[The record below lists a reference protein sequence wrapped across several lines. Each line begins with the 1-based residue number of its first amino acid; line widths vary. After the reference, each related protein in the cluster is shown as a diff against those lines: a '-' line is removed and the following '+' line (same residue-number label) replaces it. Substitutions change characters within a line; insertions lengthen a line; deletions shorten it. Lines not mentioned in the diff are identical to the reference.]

1 MKKIRVMIVD
11 DHSIVR
17 MGLAAILDL
26 EKDLAVC
33 GTAESGAEAVD
44 AALRLKPDVIV
55 MDLMMPDLDGA
66 EATAAIRKVL
76 PDAKILILT
85 TFGTSRELSRAVSA
99 GATGAVTKN
108 IANAELV
115 AAIHDTAEG
124 RPRFSAE
131 KDAACFL
138 PCRASAPG
146 SDLRRG
152 LRMMQTLGRNDSSL
166 ATTICVRFFMAASIP
181 CVLRMPNHPQR
192 RRRVVCSAG
201 SAVRTPLRRRRK
213 SPRLLRKSPR
223 LLRQNQ
229 SQRLSRKRPRWRRSQ
244 NLRRRFPLQKSQ
256 VR

>member
-44 AALRLKPDVIV
+44 AALRLKPDAIV

-124 RPRFSAE
+124 RPHFSPEIRQALDDTAWIPDFTPRQME
-131 KDAACFL
+131 VLK
-138 PCRASAPG
+138 SIT
-146 SDLRRG
+146 RG
-152 LRMMQTLGRNDSSL
+152 LSNDDIARQLGLSKTRIKQHLNEIYEKL
-166 ATTICVRFFMAASIP
+166 GAAN
-181 CVLRMPNHPQR
+181 R
-192 RRRVVCSAG
+192 AE
-201 SAVRTPLRRRRK
+201 AVAIAIHRE
-213 SPRLLRKSPR
+213 LLKT
-223 LLRQNQ
+223 
-229 SQRLSRKRPRWRRSQ
+229 
-244 NLRRRFPLQKSQ
+244 
-256 VR
+256 

>member
-17 MGLAAILDL
+17 MGLAVILDL

-44 AALRLKPDVIV
+44 AALRLKPDAIV

-124 RPRFSAE
+124 RPHFSPEIRQALDDTAGIPDFTPRQME
-131 KDAACFL
+131 VLK
-138 PCRASAPG
+138 SIT
-146 SDLRRG
+146 RG
-152 LRMMQTLGRNDSSL
+152 LSNDDIARQLGLSKTRIKQHLNEIYEKL
-166 ATTICVRFFMAASIP
+166 GAAN
-181 CVLRMPNHPQR
+181 R
-192 RRRVVCSAG
+192 AE
-201 SAVRTPLRRRRK
+201 AVAIAIHRE
-213 SPRLLRKSPR
+213 LLK
-223 LLRQNQ
+223 N
-229 SQRLSRKRPRWRRSQ
+229 
-244 NLRRRFPLQKSQ
+244 
-256 VR
+256 

>member
-44 AALRLKPDVIV
+44 AALHLKPDVIV

-124 RPRFSAE
+124 KPHFSPEIRQALDDTAGIPDFTPRQMEVLKSIT
-131 KDAACFL
+131 
-138 PCRASAPG
+138 
-146 SDLRRG
+146 RG
-152 LRMMQTLGRNDSSL
+152 LSNDDIARQLGLSKTRIKQHLNEIYEKL
-166 ATTICVRFFMAASIP
+166 GAAN
-181 CVLRMPNHPQR
+181 R
-192 RRRVVCSAG
+192 AE
-201 SAVRTPLRRRRK
+201 AVAIAIHRE
-213 SPRLLRKSPR
+213 LLK
-223 LLRQNQ
+223 N
-229 SQRLSRKRPRWRRSQ
+229 
-244 NLRRRFPLQKSQ
+244 
-256 VR
+256 

>member
-11 DHSIVR
+11 DHSIVS

-26 EKDLAVC
+26 EKDLTVC

-124 RPRFSAE
+124 KPHFSPEIRQALDDTAGIPDFTPRQMEVLKSIT
-131 KDAACFL
+131 
-138 PCRASAPG
+138 
-146 SDLRRG
+146 RG
-152 LRMMQTLGRNDSSL
+152 LSNDDIARQLGLSKTRIKQHLNEIYEKL
-166 ATTICVRFFMAASIP
+166 GAAN
-181 CVLRMPNHPQR
+181 R
-192 RRRVVCSAG
+192 AE
-201 SAVRTPLRRRRK
+201 AVAIAIHRE
-213 SPRLLRKSPR
+213 LLK
-223 LLRQNQ
+223 N
-229 SQRLSRKRPRWRRSQ
+229 
-244 NLRRRFPLQKSQ
+244 
-256 VR
+256 

>member
-115 AAIHDTAEG
+115 AAIHDTVEG
-124 RPRFSAE
+124 RPHFSPEIRQALDDTAGIPDFTPRQME
-131 KDAACFL
+131 VMK
-138 PCRASAPG
+138 SIT
-146 SDLRRG
+146 RG
-152 LRMMQTLGRNDSSL
+152 LSNDDIARQLGLSKTRIKQHLNEIYEKL
-166 ATTICVRFFMAASIP
+166 GAAN
-181 CVLRMPNHPQR
+181 R
-192 RRRVVCSAG
+192 AE
-201 SAVRTPLRRRRK
+201 AVAIAIHRE
-213 SPRLLRKSPR
+213 LLK
-223 LLRQNQ
+223 N
-229 SQRLSRKRPRWRRSQ
+229 
-244 NLRRRFPLQKSQ
+244 
-256 VR
+256 